1 MGERVS
7 PQIHFPVEGPRA
19 DGADEG
25 LVSRVLPAV
34 RDEVG
39 RLAERLATL
48 GALVRLLARVDVR
61 VLLHVGLLVK
71 PLAAV
76 LARKRARVRV
86 DEHVRGEGGGALE
99 ALAALL
105 ALEHLLVRVHGHV
118 LLQAN
123 RVPER
128 FPADVTLEGSTA
140 RVRSP
145 YVDLESVRGIEPLL
159 TLGALEGAGVGVE
172 KLAFGGKRA
181 FFLFQGFDGSVL
193 RFLQEVVQVTRSAGT
208 WPAVCLGK
216 RAGSVEFFEKRREKI
231 WESDCAFVGCKFTSY
246 SGKGKKNYRQRLH
259 RYNKYICVHEMYI
272 LY

>member
-1 MGERVS
+1 MRGRVS

-39 RLAERLATL
+39 RLAERLPAL

-86 DEHVRGEGGGALE
+86 DEHVRGERGGALE

-105 ALEHLLVRVHGHV
+105 ALEHLLVRVDRLV
-118 LLQAN
+118 LLEAN

-128 FPADVTLEGSTA
+128 LLAQVALVGSFPGVRPANVHLEAVGRGEHLLALDAVERLGTLLLGDQRFPQLFPFLSFRALVGRGGAFLRVDRWLDVFRRVPCVREDLQVSGILA
-140 RVRSP
+140 RGRVKDDREP
-145 YVDLESVRGIEPLL
+145 GEQRGED
-159 TLGALEGAGVGVE
+159 GQRFGE
-172 KLAFGGKRA
+172 K
-181 FFLFQGFDGSVL
+181 
-193 RFLQEVVQVTRSAGT
+193 T
-208 WPAVCLGK
+208 
-216 RAGSVEFFEKRREKI
+216 RREM
-231 WESDCAFVGCKFTSY
+231 SVVVTVG
-246 SGKGKKNYRQRLH
+246 H
-259 RYNKYICVHEMYI
+259 
-272 LY
+272 